1 MAILSYFFDKMNY
14 IKDITLKLLT
24 LFFIAITLFS
34 FEALAMESEES
45 QAYSNFIGDMVAA
58 MSFDKSGTFCV
69 SGNDDVTKAIID
81 RFPKAIRAD
90 EGIDK
95 YSLCNIIYI
104 AQGSE
109 RGLRIE
115 LEKLSEK
122 RIVTIAIF
130 DGFVNMGGMIQIQ
143 IGRRNF
149 ELMVNPKL
157 LKGSGAKLGVLA
169 TNLIIN

>member
-1 MAILSYFFDKMNY
+1 MNY
-14 IKDITLKLLT
+14 IRDIFLKLLT
-24 LFFIAITLFS
+24 SAVLVFMAS
-34 FEALAMESEES
+34 QACAMESEES
-45 QAYSNFIGDMVAA
+45 QAYSNFINDMVLA
-58 MSFDKSGTFCV
+58 MSFEKHGVFCV
-69 SGNDDVTKAIID
+69 SGNDDVTKAILD
-81 RFPKAIRAD
+81 HFPKAVRT
-90 EGIDK
+90 EGSVDK
-95 YSLCNIIYI
+95 YGVCNIIYI

-122 RIVTIAIF
+122 KIVTIAIF